1 MPSLANPRAKVER
14 AQEHLIALDAA
25 TGEFFEVDPYEI
37 VGEFEAEASEYLF
50 RVKVLREPPLRL
62 GVMLGDFIHN
72 LRSALDHLVW
82 QLVLLD
88 GNSPDRSTCFP
99 VASSRE
105 QFDRMAEKA
114 LPGLIPEHVARIEA
128 LQPYHARDR
137 QEVHLLKLLPRLSN
151 TDKHQIVHATLG
163 WFRSDFVTQPLFT
176 PNADAGVIQ
185 RRELAQGER
194 MEDGVVIARVKL
206 APAGPNP
213 QVQMD
218 AQVQIDIAFGER
230 PIRAVALAK
239 IGQRVHQIIESFAPD
254 FEGAAIGESS

>member
-1 MPSLANPRAKVER
+1 MPSLDHPRAKVER

-37 VGEFEAEASEYLF
+37 VGKFDPDTSEYLF

-62 GVMLGDFIHN
+62 GVILGDFIHD

-88 GNSPDRSTCFP
+88 EGSPNRSTCFP
-99 VASSRE
+99 VASSRA

-114 LPGLIPEHVARIEA
+114 LRGLIPKHVAGIEA
-128 LQPYHARDR
+128 LQPYHAQDR
-137 QEVHLLKLLPRLSN
+137 QGVHLLKLLPRLSN
-151 TDKHQIVHATLG
+151 TDKHQIVHTTLG
-163 WFRSDFVTQPLFT
+163 WFRSDFVTGPHFT

-185 RRELAQGER
+185 RCEIAQSER
-194 MEDGVVIARVKL
+194 LENGAVIARVKL
-206 APAGPNP
+206 ASVGPDP

-218 AQVQIDIAFGER
+218 AQVQVDIAFGEG
-230 PIRAVALAK
+230 PTRAVALGK
-239 IGQRVHQIIESFAPD
+239 IGQLVYQIIESFAPD
-254 FEGAAIGESS
+254 FEGS